1 MKKGTIALM
10 FLMVGGG
17 GFFLTSGP
25 VEGLRFL
32 FLLIGLTGLSWFMTP
47 KAKKA
52 KKQSR
57 G

>member
-1 MKKGTIALM
+1 MKGKIALLFM
-10 FLMVGGG
+10 MVGGG